1 MNYRWYFRNRI
12 LRSGVITLTKCVAQ
26 EYGNLGIRV
35 NALTPDA
42 IHTPMIES
50 KFSEL
55 LLEKAI
61 KFV

>member
-1 MNYRWYFRNRI
+1 M
-12 LRSGVITLTKCVAQ
+12 TKCVAQ